1 MENFFTQ
8 NDLIL
13 FAYNETN
20 KTDDEKLFKSMQS
33 NTQLAENYHSILSM
47 KYSVDSA
54 LISPQKR
61 VVNNIMNYSRAL
73 WVAHTEHSGNFNVLM
88 N

>member
-1 MENFFTQ
+1 MEKFFTQ

-20 KTDDEKLFKSMQS
+20 KTDDEKLFKSMQT
-33 NTQLAENYHSILSM
+33 NTQLVENYQSILTM
-47 KYSVDSA
+47 KYCIESA
-54 LISPQKR
+54 FVLPQKR
-61 VVNNIMNYSRAL
+61 IVNNIMNYSRAL
-73 WVAHTEHSGNFNVLM
+73 WIAHTEHSGNFNVLM

>member
-1 MENFFTQ
+1 MENFFTK

-20 KTDDEKLFKSMQS
+20 KTDVDKLSKSIRANPKLMD
-33 NTQLAENYHSILSM
+33 NYKSILSM
-47 KYSVDSA
+47 KYSVDSV
-54 LISPQKR
+54 LVSPQKR
-61 VVNNIMNYSRAL
+61 IVNNIMNYSRAL
-73 WVAHTEHSGNFNVLM
+73 WIAHTEHSGNFNVLM

>member
-1 MENFFTQ
+1 MEKFFTQ

-20 KTDDEKLFKSMQS
+20 KTDDEKLFKSMQT
-33 NTQLAENYHSILSM
+33 NTQLTDNYKSILSM
-47 KYSVDSA
+47 KYRVESA
-54 LISPQKR
+54 LVSPHKR
-61 VVNNIMNYSRAL
+61 IVNNIMNYSRAL
-73 WVAHTEHSGNFNVLM
+73 WIAHTEDSGNFNVLM